1 MTIHASLN
9 LLFERYDIE
18 EEGLVEHLKSK
29 FSNEYRLALKDL
41 KDEGV
46 DIPESE
52 ITPGRIADHIK
63 DEKKFLNEVEKFGK
77 DNSF

>member
-1 MTIHASLN
+1 MNIHVYLN
-9 LLFERYDIE
+9 FLFEKYDID
-18 EEGLVEHLKSK
+18 EEGLVDYLKSK
-29 FSNEYRLALKDL
+29 FSNEYRLALKVL

-77 DNSF
+77 ENSF

>member
-1 MTIHASLN
+1 MNIHVSLN
-9 LLFERYDIE
+9 LLFEKYDID

-46 DIPESE
+46 DIPESD

-63 DEKKFLNEVEKFGK
+63 DEKNIFK
-77 DNSF
+77 

>member
-9 LLFERYDIE
+9 LLFEKYDID
-18 EEGLVEHLKSK
+18 EEGLVDYLKSK

-46 DIPESE
+46 DIPESD

-77 DNSF
+77 ENSF

>member
-9 LLFERYDIE
+9 LLFERYDID

-63 DEKKFLNEVEKFGK
+63 DEKTFLNEVEKFGK

>member
-1 MTIHASLN
+1 MTIHESLN
-9 LLFERYDIE
+9 KLFEKYNID
-18 EEGLVEHLKSK
+18 EEGLVDHLKSK
-29 FSNEYRLALKDL
+29 FSSEYKLALKDL

-46 DIPESE
+46 DSPETE

-63 DEKKFLNEVEKFGK
+63 DEKKFLNEVEKFCK

>member
-1 MTIHASLN
+1 MNIHVSLN
-9 LLFERYDIE
+9 LLFEKYDIS
-18 EEGLVEHLKSK
+18 EEGLVDYLKSK

>member
-1 MTIHASLN
+1 METSDMVKFIFLSLFN
-9 LLFERYDIE
+9 KTDS
-18 EEGLVEHLKSK
+18 VQ
-29 FSNEYRLALKDL
+29 LKDL

-46 DIPESE
+46 DIPESD

-63 DEKKFLNEVEKFGK
+63 DEKTFLNEVEKFGK

>member
-1 MTIHASLN
+1 MNIHVSLN
-9 LLFERYDIE
+9 LLFEKYDIDE
-18 EEGLVEHLKSK
+18 ESLVDYLKSK

-77 DNSF
+77 ENSF

>member
-9 LLFERYDIE
+9 LLFKKFDID
-18 EEGLVEHLKSK
+18 EEGLVGYLKSK

>member
-1 MTIHASLN
+1 MNIHVSLN
-9 LLFERYDIE
+9 LLFEKYDID
-18 EEGLVEHLKSK
+18 EEGLVDYLKSK

-46 DIPESE
+46 DIPESD

-63 DEKKFLNEVEKFGK
+63 DEKTFLNEVEKFGK

>member
-1 MTIHASLN
+1 MTSHASLN
-9 LLFERYDIE
+9 LLFERYDID

>member
-9 LLFERYDIE
+9 LLFERYDID

-46 DIPESE
+46 DIPESD

-63 DEKKFLNEVEKFGK
+63 DEKTFLNEVEKFGK

>member
-9 LLFERYDIE
+9 LLFEKYDID
-18 EEGLVEHLKSK
+18 EEGLVDYLKSK
-29 FSNEYRLALKDL
+29 FSNEYRLALKEL

>member
-9 LLFERYDIE
+9 LLFEKYDID
-18 EEGLVEHLKSK
+18 EEGLVDYLKSK
-29 FSNEYRLALKDL
+29 FSNEYRLALKEL

-63 DEKKFLNEVEKFGK
+63 DEKVFLNEVEKFGK

>member
-1 MTIHASLN
+1 MNIHVSLN
-9 LLFERYDIE
+9 LLFEKYDID
-18 EEGLVEHLKSK
+18 EEGLVDYLKSK
-29 FSNEYRLALKDL
+29 FSNVYRLALKDL

-63 DEKKFLNEVEKFGK
+63 DEKKFLNEVKKFGK
-77 DNSF
+77 ENSF

>member
-1 MTIHASLN
+1 MNIHISLN
-9 LLFERYDIE
+9 LLFEKYDIDE
-18 EEGLVEHLKSK
+18 ESLVDYLKSK
-29 FSNEYRLALKDL
+29 FFNEYRLALKDL

>member
-9 LLFERYDIE
+9 LLFEKYDID
-18 EEGLVEHLKSK
+18 EEGLVGYLKSK